1 MKTTP
6 SVTLSEL
13 KNNLDTDINLR
24 LEQDDQKVMY
34 SDISGGTEADQVSGG
49 VADVMNDQEVMKCT
63 FTKDGTCNNHG
74 IKAEKLSILT
84 KKWAKKRG
92 GGYGWKTVKISRFLC
107 RARKNLPVDPDID
120 RHVLPSAS
128 QDFRDFSG
136 SQDSQFIGDLPVVI
150 KE

>member
-49 VADVMNDQEVMKCT
+49 WLM
-63 FTKDGTCNNHG
+63 
-74 IKAEKLSILT
+74 
-84 KKWAKKRG
+84 
-92 GGYGWKTVKISRFLC
+92 
-107 RARKNLPVDPDID
+107 
-120 RHVLPSAS
+120 
-128 QDFRDFSG
+128 
-136 SQDSQFIGDLPVVI
+136 
-150 KE
+150 